1 MTKNFKVILKDK
13 KDNSSISW
21 IITHECRGR
30 ETLQNIKKEIKADLE
45 NIPTVASYYN
55 IGRITEIK

>member
-13 KDNSSISW
+13 KYNSSVSW
-21 IITHECRGR
+21 IITHECTRR
-30 ETLQNIKKEIKADLE
+30 ETLQQIKAGIKADLE
-45 NIPTVASYYN
+45 NIPTVADNYN

>member
-21 IITHECRGR
+21 IITHEYTRR
-30 ETLQNIKKEIKADLE
+30 ETLQQIKAGIKADLE
-45 NIPTVASYYN
+45 NMPTVSDYYN
-55 IGRITEIK
+55 IGRITAIK